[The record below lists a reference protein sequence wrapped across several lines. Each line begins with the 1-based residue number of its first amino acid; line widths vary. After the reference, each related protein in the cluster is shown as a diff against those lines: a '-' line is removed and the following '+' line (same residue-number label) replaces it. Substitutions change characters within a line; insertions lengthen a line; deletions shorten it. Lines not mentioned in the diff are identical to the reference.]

1 MNNFDYNYLCKTKI
15 LKEWFLLFYYLNKK
29 IPLIDTNE
37 YVIME
42 LKIKKMQLQTIIYK
56 LLSIYKYNNNVYSS
70 YYDLLTSH
78 CWQCLRPEYNMYIC
92 RCYFCK
98 RRICCVSRITKI
110 SCARITNNGVI
121 CNSCFRQ

>member
-98 RRICCVSRITKI
+98 RRICFLNFTI
-110 SCARITNNGVI
+110 SPHWGIFNHLL
-121 CNSCFRQ
+121 SCFVR